1 MRAIRQAVLIAMVA
15 AMAVP
20 ASSAGASADE
30 AVPVRDVAPMAM
42 PVTASRAAPAV
53 LRATFAQERHLA
65 GFRHPLRSEGEVLLV
80 RGEGLR
86 WQTRKPF
93 PSTLIVRDGR
103 MSFRD
108 GEGPRQDIADGGHVA
123 GLVQELLG
131 ALLSN
136 DRAALAKRFTV
147 RKKPPMREGGWALTL
162 EPKAPPL
169 TGLYSHID
177 LSGETHVERLVLHE
191 RSGSRTTIH
200 FFDTRIETAIGALE
214 HRVLD

>member
-1 MRAIRQAVLIAMVA
+1 
-15 AMAVP
+15 MA
-20 ASSAGASADE
+20 
-30 AVPVRDVAPMAM
+30 MAM
-42 PVTASRAAPAV
+42 PVTADRAAPAV

-80 RGEGLR
+80 RGEGLLWR
-86 WQTRKPF
+86 TRTPF

-108 GEGPRQDIADGGHVA
+108 GEGRRQDIADGGHVA

-136 DRAALAKRFTV
+136 DRAALAKRFIV
-147 RKKPPMREGGWALTL
+147 LEKPPMREGGWALTL

-169 TGLYSHID
+169 NGLYSHIE
-177 LSGETHVERLVLHE
+177 LSGEAHVEHLVLHE
-191 RSGSRTTIH
+191 RNGSKTAIQ
-200 FFDTRIETAIGALE
+200 FFDTRIETAIGTRE
-214 HRVLD
+214 HRALD